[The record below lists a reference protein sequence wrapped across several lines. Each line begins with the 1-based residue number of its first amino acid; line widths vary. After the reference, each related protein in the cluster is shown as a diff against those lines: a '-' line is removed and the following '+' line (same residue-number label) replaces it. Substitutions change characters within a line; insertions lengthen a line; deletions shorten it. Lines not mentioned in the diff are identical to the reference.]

1 MQVHWMKQETI
12 DKLFK
17 NSANCMSDRTGK
29 GVYVHNIGACSI
41 FSKEHQLVEENHG
54 NHVDYLDVMKQAYT
68 NKKTGEI
75 QNIVIKDVVDLVETQ
90 KEAYLASQQ
99 PISDDESSAA
109 SANLTRIQVNQMVE
123 EAVTKKKDR
132 LVGLAR
138 RASSCPSSSQAPY
151 VDPTIIAAAE
161 QG

>member
-1 MQVHWMKQETI
+1 
-12 DKLFK
+12 
-17 NSANCMSDRTGK
+17 
-29 GVYVHNIGACSI
+29 
-41 FSKEHQLVEENHG
+41 
-54 NHVDYLDVMKQAYT
+54 MKQAYT

-123 EAVTKKKDR
+123 EVIFLYFSFHYYLIL
-132 LVGLAR
+132 LVFF
-138 RASSCPSSSQAPY
+138 
-151 VDPTIIAAAE
+151 
-161 QG
+161 